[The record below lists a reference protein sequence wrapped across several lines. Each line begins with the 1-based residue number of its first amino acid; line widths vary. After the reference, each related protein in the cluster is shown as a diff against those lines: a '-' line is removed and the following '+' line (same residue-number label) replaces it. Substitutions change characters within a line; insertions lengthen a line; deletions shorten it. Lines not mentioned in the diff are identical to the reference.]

1 MMKKDVFKK
10 NGIKEDVKKT
20 DCFLKY
26 GLFLN
31 QVLSRLVVHFEHNLE
46 SK

>member
-26 GLFLN
+26 GLF